1 MKTTI
6 KWKGK
11 RSFQGTAESGHS
23 VLMDGP
29 VEFGGEDGGPRPMEL
44 LLVGLGGCTAYDVV
58 SILEKKRLDISGLKV
73 EIDADRSD
81 THPKIYSEIRVHFI
95 ISGRNISE
103 KAVQQ
108 AIDLSENKFCSAS
121 AMLKKAA
128 RIVTSYELQDSEN

>member
-29 VEFGGEDGGPRPMEL
+29 VKFGGEDGGPRPMEL

>member
-29 VEFGGEDGGPRPMEL
+29 VKFGGEDAGPRPMEL

-58 SILEKKRLDISGLKV
+58 SILEKKRQDITGLKV

-81 THPKIYSEIRVHFI
+81 THPKIYSEIRIHFI

-103 KAVQQ
+103 KAVKQ

-121 AMLKKAA
+121 AMLKKSA
-128 RIVTSYELQDSEN
+128 RIVTSYELQDSAD